1 MSVSSAHGSQ
11 QFSEQQLS
19 QTMSGLVR
27 HKLLSADDSY
37 KLQDGLKDTK
47 SFERM
52 IQRRIDRIL
61 ESKGLMSQSRLNDL
75 STRLSRIETTRQST

>member
-52 IQRRIDRIL
+52 IQRRIDRIF
-61 ESKGLMSQSRLNDL
+61 ESKGLLSQSRLNDL
-75 STRLSRIETTRQST
+75 SARLSRIETKRQST